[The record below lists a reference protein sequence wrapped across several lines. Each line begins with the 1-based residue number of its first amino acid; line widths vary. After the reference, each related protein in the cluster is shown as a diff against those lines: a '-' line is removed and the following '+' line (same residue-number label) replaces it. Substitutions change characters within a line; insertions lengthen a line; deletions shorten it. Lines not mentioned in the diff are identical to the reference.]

1 MLRSRAIHL
10 PYNDFTPS
18 SLFTGVFNVTRRLIY
33 TLIATIAFIP
43 VSLAREEI
51 RLSNQPALSPD
62 GRTLAFDWNG
72 DIWTVPT
79 RGGVARP
86 LTTHPGKDTT
96 PRFSPD
102 GKELAFVSDRE
113 GSNQIFVMPASGG
126 TPQQVTFHTAGYTL
140 YEWTPDGKGWLVG
153 TARDDGWGRRN
164 NDRLQIVH
172 RAADPAKRPADE
184 LVFDDYAQNGTLSAN
199 GQTVLFNREGME
211 WWRKGY
217 TGSASAQLW
226 AYDRD
231 AKEYSRLPTGD
242 LDSRWPMWGKGSK
255 IYYVS
260 GQGGCFN
267 LWELDRGS
275 KKTRQITN
283 FKDDS
288 VTFPCISRDGS
299 TIVFRNLFDLYR
311 LRPGVDEKPIKIDL
325 YREDDRPTNRVERKV
340 MSNATAAAFTA
351 DGLEI
356 AMIVGGD
363 LWVMDTELREPR
375 RVTRTAE
382 EERSPIFSPDGQSL
396 YFVSD
401 QSGKPEIWRATRDGK
416 KPWFLTENFK
426 VERVTDDGEEKS
438 GLAFSPEGSK
448 FSYIRARGD
457 LYVADADGRN
467 PKRVIQSWNPPQYDW
482 SPDGKWLVYAMFDND
497 FNRDIWIKP
506 LDGSRE
512 PFNLSRHPYNELN
525 PVWSPDGKLIAFVG
539 DRDRKETSDI
549 HYVWLRAQ
557 DDEKSARDRTLDK
570 AIEKL
575 QKGAT
580 PPQPKKSSN
589 PNMIGDA
596 DGEQVKSDPPPPKK
610 EGVMSAGPPK
620 KEPITVTIDFDGIHD
635 RIHRVT
641 IANSNENNLLWS
653 PDSKKLAFT
662 AQVDGQS
669 GTYSIEIPDNVR
681 PTLISTSTGTN
692 ARWLKSGNIVWLS
705 AGRPASISTAGAP
718 TTPAPA
724 AASTPRAGGPRPG
737 GGATPQAATGGYA
750 FTVNHD
756 VDLGKK
762 HQAAFDMAWRTMRDN
777 WYDERLNN
785 REWDRVR
792 EKYREVADT
801 PDVDALGTVV
811 SLMLG
816 ELNGSHLGFR
826 IGTLTPPS
834 TDPAAS
840 EPASADGR
848 WRPVTHHLGVRFDP
862 SFKGP
867 GLKVRDV
874 LPDSPTDQTR
884 SKLNPG
890 DVILAVDGIPVDVS
904 LDPTVALNGPPGHEF
919 HLKVKGT
926 SGEREVVVRPTTFA
940 RARQL
945 IYKKWLKDNRDAVTK
960 LSNGK
965 LGYLHISA
973 MDMRSFYKFEEE
985 LYDAGAGKEG
995 LVIDVRENGGGSTA
1009 DHLLTALTQP
1019 RHAIAVPRGGGPGYP
1034 QDRTVY
1040 ATWDKPIVVLCNQNS
1055 FSNAEIFSHAI
1066 KTLKRGHVIGVPT
1079 AGGVISTGGT
1089 AIMDIGSL
1097 RLPTRGWFVIGS
1109 GEDMERN
1116 GAVPDYIVWPQPGDA
1131 ATGKDAQIEK
1141 AVQVL
1146 TDDVKAWKARPQPK
1160 LTKASER
1167 GG

>member
-1 MLRSRAIHL
+1 
-10 PYNDFTPS
+10 
-18 SLFTGVFNVTRRLIY
+18 VTRQFVL
-33 TLIATIAFIP
+33 TL
-43 VSLAREEI
+43 VSTLAIILPSFAREEI
-51 RLSNQPALSPD
+51 RLPNQPALSPD

-72 DIWTVPT
+72 DIWTVPL

-86 LTTHPGKDTT
+86 LTSHPGKDTS

-102 GKELAFVSDRE
+102 GKEIAFLSDRE
-113 GSNQIFVMPASGG
+113 GSPQVFVMPAVGG
-126 TPQQVTFHTAGYTL
+126 SPVQVTFHSTGYTL

-172 RAADPAKRPADE
+172 RADDSTKRPADE

-199 GQTVLFNREGME
+199 GKTVLFNREGPE

-217 TGSASAQLW
+217 TGSMSAQLW

-231 AKEYSRLPTGD
+231 AKEFSRLPTGD
-242 LDSRWPMWGKGSK
+242 WDSRWPMSGKGSK
-255 IYYVS
+255 VYYTS

-267 LWELDRGS
+267 IWELDRGS
-275 KKTRQITN
+275 KQTRQVTN

-288 VTFPCISRDGS
+288 VVFPCISRDAS
-299 TIVFRNLFDLYR
+299 TIVFRHLFDLYR
-311 LRPGVDEKPIKIDL
+311 MRPGVDEKPIKIDL
-325 YREDDRPTNRVERKV
+325 FREDDRPASRVERKV
-340 MSNATAAAFTA
+340 LSNATAAAFTA
-351 DGLEI
+351 DGLEV
-356 AMIVGGD
+356 AMVVGGD
-363 LWVMDTELREPR
+363 LWVMDTELREPKR
-375 RVTRTAE
+375 ITRTAE
-382 EERSPIFSPDGQSL
+382 EERLPFFAPDGQSL

-401 QSGKPEIWRATRDGK
+401 SGGKPEIWRATREGK
-416 KPWFLTENFK
+416 KPWFLTETFK
-426 VERVTDDGEEKS
+426 LERMTDDGEDKS
-438 GLAFSPEGSK
+438 ALSFSPDGSK
-448 FSYIRARGD
+448 LAYVRGRGD
-457 LYVADADGRN
+457 LYVGDADGKS
-467 PKRVIQSWNPPQYDW
+467 PKRIIQSWNPPQYDW
-482 SPDGKWLVYAMFDND
+482 SPDGKWFVYALFDND

-506 LDGSRE
+506 LDDSRV
-512 PFNLSRHPYNELN
+512 PFNLSRHPYNESN
-525 PVWSPDGKLIAFVG
+525 PVWSPDGRLIAFVG

-575 QKGAT
+575 QKGST
-580 PPQPKKSSN
+580 PAQPKKSNN
-589 PNMIGDA
+589 PPFMGDV
-596 DGEQVKSDPPPPKK
+596 DDQTKVDPVPSKK
-610 EGVMSAGPPK
+610 EAGTQGPPAK
-620 KEPITVTIDFDGIHD
+620 KEPATVTIDFDGIHD
-635 RIHRVT
+635 RIHRVS
-641 IANSNENNLLWS
+641 IPNSNEGNLLWS

-669 GTYSIEIPDNVR
+669 GTYTIEVPDNLR
-681 PTLISTSTGTN
+681 PTQLTTSTGSN
-692 ARWLKSGNIVWLS
+692 ARWLKSGNIVWLA

-718 TTPAPA
+718 ATPAPA
-724 AASTPRAGGPRPG
+724 AAPTPRAGGGPRGGAG
-737 GGATPQAATGGYA
+737 GGAAATPASGGYA

-756 VDLGKK
+756 VDLGRK

-777 WYDERLNN
+777 WYDDRLNS

-792 EKYREVADT
+792 EKYREAADT
-801 PDVDALGTVV
+801 PDLDALGTLVQ
-811 SLMLG
+811 LMLG

-826 IGTLTPPS
+826 TGTLTPPS
-834 TDPAAS
+834 TDPAAA
-840 EPASADGR
+840 EPTSSDGR
-848 WRPVTHHLGVRFDP
+848 WRLITHHLGVRFDP

-874 LPDSPTDQTR
+874 LPDGPADQTR
-884 SKLNPG
+884 SRLNAG
-890 DVILAVDGIPVDVS
+890 DVILSIDGMPVDAT
-904 LDPTVALNGPPGHEF
+904 LDSTLALNGPPGHEF
-919 HLKVKGT
+919 HLKVKGAT
-926 SGEREVVVRPTTFA
+926 GERDVVLRPTTFV

-945 IYKKWLKDNRDAVTK
+945 LYKKWLKDNRDAVTK
-960 LSNGK
+960 LSDGK

-985 LYDAGAGKEG
+985 LYDAGAGKDG

-1066 KTLKRGHVIGVPT
+1066 KTLKRGHVVGVPT

-1089 AIMDIGSL
+1089 AIMDIGFL
-1097 RLPTRGWFVIGS
+1097 RLPGRGWFVIGS

-1131 ATGKDAQIEK
+1131 ATGKDAQVEK

-1146 TDDVKAWKARPQPK
+1146 LDDVKAWKARPQPK
-1160 LTKASER
+1160 LKKASER